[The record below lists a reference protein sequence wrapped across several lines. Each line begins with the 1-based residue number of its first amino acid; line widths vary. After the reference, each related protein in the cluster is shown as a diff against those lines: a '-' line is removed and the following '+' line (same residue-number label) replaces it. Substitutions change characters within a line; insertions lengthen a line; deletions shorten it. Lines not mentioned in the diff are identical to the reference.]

1 MQHFTDASGLQTIK
15 RRKMWKKKKVQVGST
30 IFHCLF
36 AGFSESHET
45 WCLNKLYKNYI
56 FDNIFLIQNLND

>member
-1 MQHFTDASGLQTIK
+1 MKKNVKK
-15 RRKMWKKKKVQVGST
+15 RKKVGLTV
-30 IFHCLF
+30 FHCLF

-45 WCLNKLYKNYI
+45 WGLNKLYKNYI